1 MWLRRGDI
9 GIRFG
14 SAWSGTGALPASL
27 EKGARALGLRSEEVW
42 LPRRRTCSRGTVAFS
57 GHAPGTGVSNRRSED
72 SRFAYISSREL
83 YSNLVYGG
91 FEYNS
96 YFLMSR
102 RSCDLANAETESA
115 KNF

>member
-1 MWLRRGDI
+1 MAEARGYRDTFRLCVERDWRLACQFGERRPDCVAG
-9 GIRFG
+9 R
-14 SAWSGTGALPASL
+14 
-27 EKGARALGLRSEEVW
+27 LGCPMDAPVL
-42 LPRRRTCSRGTVAFS
+42 RGTVAFS
-57 GHAPGTGVSNRRSED
+57 GHRREQGPADRRSED

-102 RSCDLANAETESA
+102 RSRDLANAETESA